1 MSAGDE
7 QIYGSRLRPIDR
19 GHDPA
24 DDQNIGGF
32 GDGIQDLRAMVAS
45 GRQLVEDGQ
54 KMLAEGVAMVAQ
66 AKQIMTDVQAILT
79 ALRNTGLTI
88 KLP

>member
-1 MSAGDE
+1 MSDQNE
-7 QIYGSRLRPIDR
+7 QMFGSRLRPVDR
-19 GHDPA
+19 
-24 DDQNIGGF
+24 DQPNEDIGGM